1 MYHRVSKYASAAAL
15 LVAIVTVLTA
25 PHASAGEGTFGWIYT
40 LDLQPKGEWE
50 FEQRLQLNQNQ
61 AAGTYQLWGSRT
73 ELAYGLTNDIQV
85 AGYINASRVVA
96 KGNYNTCGLV
106 EGGTDSCPYT
116 AGYMVNNGA
125 TNNSPYSKT
134 RYDGAS
140 LELLWRITNPV
151 TSPIG
156 IGLYIEPTFGPV
168 KSELE
173 GRLLLQSNFLDDK
186 LVVAGNIVAA
196 TENQKW
202 NTADGPYLETMLDF
216 LLGVSYRFAPKWTG
230 GIEARQ
236 HNDFLGARYN
246 QQTQTAWFL
255 GPNLHYA
262 EKDWWATVA
271 YRRQL
276 GGSCMNG
283 GQVECSNGY
292 VWDSH
297 TTNEFIAKIG
307 IPF

>member
-1 MYHRVSKYASAAAL
+1 MHRRFSTYVSALAL
-15 LVAIVTVLTA
+15 LVAIVTLLTT

-73 ELAYGLTNDIQV
+73 ELAYGLTNDIQI

-96 KGNYNTCGLV
+96 KGNYTTCAMA
-106 EGGTDSCPYT
+106 ESDSCPYT
-116 AGYMVNNGA
+116 AGYLVNNGA
-125 TNNSPYSKT
+125 TNSSPYSKT

-156 IGLYIEPTFGPV
+156 IGLYIEPTLGPV
-168 KSELE
+168 KNELE

-186 LVVAGNIVAA
+186 LVLAGNIVAA

-202 NTADGPYLETMLDF
+202 MTGEPYLETMLDF
-216 LLGVSYRFAPKWTG
+216 LFGVSYRFAPKWTG

-236 HNDFLGARYN
+236 HNDFLGATYN
-246 QQTQTAWFL
+246 KQTQTAWFL

-262 EKDWWATVA
+262 EKNWWATAA

-297 TTNEFIAKIG
+297 TTNEFIVKFG
-307 IPF
+307 VPF